1 MKHTIA
7 LLAIA
12 FALAGCSSIP
22 LPIDLMGSVGERANG
37 NFTASIP
44 VGVYSTHGKLPEKP
58 STTDFGTQ
66 NIGINVVGGT
76 LDYRFNLT
84 YTGKTKLEGTV
95 TAQVYIAPAGLE
107 ASDSLWQDRYK
118 LGTAKTIVLETG
130 KTSLTVDGNAPLND
144 TQVKALNDKKMRF
157 GVLID
162 GKGSSSAA
170 SSVEFKYQLKRLTLN
185 VALF

>member
-1 MKHTIA
+1 MKYAFA
-7 LLAIA
+7 LLAI
-12 FALAGCSSIP
+12 ALAGCSSIP
-22 LPIDLMGSVGERANG
+22 LPIDLMGSLGERANG

-44 VGVYSTHGKLPEKP
+44 IGAYSTHSKLPEKP
-58 STTDFGTQ
+58 STTDFSSQ
-66 NIGINVVGGT
+66 NIGVKVVGGT

-84 YTGKTKLEGTV
+84 YSGKTKLEGTV
-95 TAQVYIAPAGLE
+95 TAQVYIAAAGLE

-118 LGTAKTIVLETG
+118 LGTAKTVTLEMG
-130 KTSLTVDGNAPLND
+130 KTSLAVDGNAPLNE
-144 TQVKALNDKKMRF
+144 TQIKALNDKKMRF
-157 GVLID
+157 GVLVD